1 MSAIWVNLMKTPN
14 GKSDTLEGIL
24 DHIWYMLEQGA
35 TRSDDPFHW
44 PVLGTAAGAGCSLRT
59 VILRQVKAPD
69 RILVCHSD
77 ARSAKVQE
85 ITNCSQTSWLFYHP
99 KKRIQLRI
107 RGQATLHD
115 HDSYADRQWSDTRI
129 TSRLNYCTSQ
139 PPGAR
144 IDMPSSGLPDFLLNK
159 IPTLLQTER
168 CRKNFMVIAVHI
180 VSIDWLLLK
189 ITGNR
194 RALFE
199 WDNDRLRSTW
209 LIP

>member
-1 MSAIWVNLMKTPN
+1 MKTPN

-99 KKRIQLRI
+99 KKKIQLRI

-139 PPGAR
+139 PPGAC

-180 VSIDWLLLK
+180 VSIDWLHLK